1 MNSCCRHNHGGY
13 FCISEYIHSVIKSE
27 LLRVSPPTL
36 VLLLLLDQL
45 LAEYGFSGWLCFRC
59 LFFLLLHQKLFPASS
74 LGPFIVTRSAISGIW
89 VFQAGFASG
98 ACSFFFSIRNSLP
111 SIISI
116 VPGPCSTY
124 ETYVN
129 SLEPLFLALTS
140 SSLFAVKV
148 ISAHSIA
155 LV

>member
-59 LFFLLLHQKLFPASS
+59 LFFLLLHQKLSSQHHLWVLLLLPDQLLAEYGFFRLALLQVLVLSSSPSETLFPASS
-74 LGPFIVTRSAISGIW
+74 P
-89 VFQAGFASG
+89 
-98 ACSFFFSIRNSLP
+98 
-111 SIISI
+111 
-116 VPGPCSTY
+116 
-124 ETYVN
+124 
-129 SLEPLFLALTS
+129 
-140 SSLFAVKV
+140 
-148 ISAHSIA
+148 
-155 LV
+155 